1 MADEPA
7 ESETPKRDRVPWA
20 LRLTFT
26 PVLLV
31 IMMLIGIRMLNAI
44 SVYPPI
50 EMDKSIAPKLAAERP
65 DVTEVHFE
73 ADDGVKL
80 YGWVL
85 GAKDARRRIIACTGN
100 GDYVGSIAGLY
111 SDHAEALDAQF
122 LLFDYRGYAN
132 SEGRPG
138 EAGLYADARGAYR
151 YAVHELGWKPTEIVL
166 WGRSLGGA
174 PAIKLAYDLVA
185 DGAPPR
191 ALVLEAPFT
200 NIHDMAQVAM
210 PALGKPEWLIYEM
223 YDNLARAPK
232 LTLPVFHYQ
241 GTGDEII
248 PFEQGETLFAALPGP
263 KEHLTLEG
271 VGHLNIWEDSTR
283 GSMIRHR
290 IDAFLRAY
298 E

>member
-1 MADEPA
+1 M
-7 ESETPKRDRVPWA
+7 
-20 LRLTFT
+20 
-26 PVLLV
+26 
-31 IMMLIGIRMLNAI
+31 
-44 SVYPPI
+44 
-50 EMDKSIAPKLAAERP
+50 
-65 DVTEVHFE
+65 
-73 ADDGVKL
+73 
-80 YGWVL
+80 
-85 GAKDARRRIIACTGN
+85 
-100 GDYVGSIAGLY
+100 
-111 SDHAEALDAQF
+111 
-122 LLFDYRGYAN
+122 
-132 SEGRPG
+132 
-138 EAGLYADARGAYR
+138 
-151 YAVHELGWKPTEIVL
+151 
-166 WGRSLGGA
+166 
-174 PAIKLAYDLVA
+174 A

-210 PALGKPEWLIYEM
+210 PALDKPEWLIYEM